1 MIKVKNIL
9 KKDNTKNILI
19 LLIVSAFI
27 CIPLINKNIDIFYD
41 DGVQHICRLIGTMQ
55 SIEEGQSFP
64 VIMSKLCNEFGYSWN
79 IFYSPL
85 TAYIPLI
92 FRLIGASFINCIK
105 LFMFLVVFLSGVTM
119 YFFTNE
125 VTKNKKIALLAGI
138 FYIFAPY
145 RLTDMYA
152 RNALAELTSFVF
164 VPMVFHGLYGILKLK
179 QNKKYLL
186 IIGSVGLVLTHNVI
200 TMYVAILCF
209 IYLLTQ
215 IKKLKNI
222 KILKE
227 IIISLLFIILITSFY
242 WTPLLEHRLSVDYEV
257 FKPGRMERTEVL
269 TALKLNFMDLF
280 VTPKEYIRMYEIGFI
295 SCIILLLTPIAIKL
309 FVKKYRRT
317 DFFKFYIFSLIIGII
332 CCFMTLKIF
341 PFEYLPSILKMIQF
355 SYRLLE
361 FSSFF
366 FAFVVAVNLGILIKK
381 IKYKDIIV
389 ITVLLMI
396 TTCLYIPHLHYKDN
410 IDENK
415 LIEGIP
421 VTSQTGRIHAGCA
434 SFEYLPSKAFENR
447 SYIEKRSDDVLI
459 LDGSAQIEDQNKEN
473 TNLTC
478 KLSYVLEETKLEL
491 PYIYYLG
498 YEVTMEQNGQITKLK
513 TYETENGFVGVTIPV
528 LEETKLQVKYQGTTI
543 MKVSIGI
550 SILGLI
556 LLIIKIIIESRKFL
570 QSKKEQF

>member
-27 CIPLINKNIDIFYD
+27 CIPLINKNIDISYD

-55 SIEEGQSFP
+55 SIQEKQNFP
-64 VIMSKLCNEFGYSWN
+64 VIMSNLCNGFGYSWN

-138 FYIFAPY
+138 FYVFAPY

-152 RNALAELTSFVF
+152 RNALAELTTFIF

-179 QNKKYLL
+179 PSKKYLL
-186 IIGSVGLVLTHNVI
+186 VIGSVGLILTHNII

-209 IYLLTQ
+209 VYLLTQ

-242 WTPLLEHRLSVDYEV
+242 WVPLLEHKLGADYEV

-269 TALKLNFMDLF
+269 TALKLNFSDLF
-280 VTPKEYIRMYEIGFI
+280 TTPKEHIRIYEIGFI
-295 SCIILLLTPIAIKL
+295 SCIILLLTPITIKL
-309 FVKKYRRT
+309 FIKKYKNT

-332 CCFMTLKIF
+332 CCIMTLKIF
-341 PFEYLPSILKMIQF
+341 PFEYLPAILKMIQF

-381 IKYKDIIV
+381 IKYKDIIF
-389 ITVLLMI
+389 ITVLLMAV
-396 TTCLYIPHLHYKDN
+396 TCLYIPHLHYKDN
-410 IDENK
+410 INENK
-415 LIEGIP
+415 LIEGVP

-447 SYIEKRSDDVLI
+447 SYIESRNDDVIVLE
-459 LDGSAQIEDQNKEN
+459 GSARIEEQNKEN

-478 KLSYVLEETKLEL
+478 KISYVLEETKLEL

-498 YEVTMEQNGQITKLK
+498 YEVTLEQNGKITKLD

-528 LEETKLQVKYQGTTI
+528 LEEGIINVSYEGTTL
-543 MKVSIGI
+543 MKVSAGI
-550 SILGLI
+550 SIFGLI
-556 LLIIKIIIESRKFL
+556 LLIVKVIIEKRKKNIL
-570 QSKKEQF
+570 